1 MKTYYL
7 NFFFW
12 KNPTLR
18 RSRKN
23 APRNSMSFAGLFDI
37 FLFCRM
43 LESIWRKHCILSFD
57 CCVDEKYFV
66 CRHTLIILV
75 YNYVKQIYIYVTC
88 DLHLCNPQHQELKTF
103 KHAAGRCIE
112 EYFVTSNAEEAGNT
126 SADWFISLGVNYVIL
141 IWLLRIIIHSYSPWG
156 GYSCNDQPYFHEIG

>member
-23 APRNSMSFAGLFDI
+23 APRNSMSFAGLFDLYFFCAECWKVSEENI
-37 FLFCRM
+37 AFFLLIVALMRNILCADVHLQYLFTTM
-43 LESIWRKHCILSFD
+43 LS
-57 CCVDEKYFV
+57 
-66 CRHTLIILV
+66 
-75 YNYVKQIYIYVTC
+75 IYIYVTC

-112 EYFVTSNAEEAGNT
+112 EYFVSNNAEEAGNT
-126 SADWFISLGVNYVIL
+126 SADWFISLGVNHVIL
-141 IWLLRIIIHSYSPWG
+141 TWLLWIIIHSYSP
-156 GYSCNDQPYFHEIG
+156 